1 MFGAPITSQIVL
13 LFLSKYVWEKKE
25 KKNNKSCPVEPV
37 CCCQVSDR
45 FPSLWSVTN
54 TGRVLEWKTGPIKL
68 LWPFVSFLPIV
79 IGAADTRTRRAF
91 VRQGKRLLFW
101 PPDCIPHW
109 EEGKGGERVPHRS
122 MNSCR
127 KSHQL
132 DCFSLSQ
139 RDDERDPSALVA
151 LFLLFGKG
159 LSTHKRDKLHWRQK
173 NKTKKKYIGKTR
185 DGRRGKKP

>member
-1 MFGAPITSQIVL
+1 M
-13 LFLSKYVWEKKE
+13 
-25 KKNNKSCPVEPV
+25 
-37 CCCQVSDR
+37 
-45 FPSLWSVTN
+45 
-54 TGRVLEWKTGPIKL
+54 
-68 LWPFVSFLPIV
+68 
-79 IGAADTRTRRAF
+79 
-91 VRQGKRLLFW
+91 
-101 PPDCIPHW
+101 
-109 EEGKGGERVPHRS
+109 PHRS